1 MNLVRL
7 QKIIADRGY
16 CSRRKAEE
24 YIQEGKVFVDN
35 KLVNTLGE
43 KFDEDTCI
51 IKVNG
56 VILNPIKKD
65 KYTYLLL
72 NKPVGVITTM
82 SDDRNRKTV
91 ADLIPP
97 RYGRLFPV
105 GRLDINTSGIIF
117 MTDDGDFANLVTH
130 PSSSF
135 TKTYLVLIDGQLTQ
149 DEKNKLE
156 NGVILEDGI
165 TAPAKVTLRKMDIDK
180 TIFEIQIHEGR
191 NRQVRR
197 MVEAINHNTLALRR
211 IKIGPVSIGDLQVGA
226 FRELDNNIIDQIKQT
241 CRYNKQHNTY
251 KKN

>member
-24 YIQEGKVFVDN
+24 YIQENKVYVDD

-43 KFDEDTCI
+43 KFDEDTCV
-51 IKVNG
+51 IKING
-56 VILNPIKKD
+56 VLLKPSKKD

-135 TKTYLVLIDGQLTQ
+135 TKTYLVLIDGQLTLQ
-149 DEKNKLE
+149 EKAKLE
-156 NGVILEDGI
+156 NGVLLEDGM
-165 TAPAKVTLRKMDIDK
+165 TAPAKVSLKKMDVDK

-226 FRELDNNIIDQIKQT
+226 FKELDTSIIDQIKQT

-251 KKN
+251 IKK